1 MENSSGSGSDSKHA
15 ERSSKSDASG
25 SAFSPDLPQE
35 VIPFDASGSAPP
47 AYQESHLE
55 PSASAS
61 ASVSASASRSLSVS
75 ASASTLQAP
84 TGSALVP
91 TVTSPFNFPK
101 YSKDGSAADAG
112 PPVYDNIGAS
122 SSSTAASRPP
132 IAFPQVSPD
141 PDSPFL
147 PAYAP
152 ILLSYGITEQTWR
165 SFLATI
171 SAFLT
176 AKVSDRALSH
186 ATDMAA
192 HLGENPKNLGKN
204 VIAQAKSIG
213 KNVSRDAKR
222 GNIIGAA
229 MGIIGGSISLPIS
242 TAMGIVGTAV
252 SLPGSAI
259 GAVTKKPRTPLERAA
274 TYAAVA
280 NEEWL
285 HMRGLHAIL
294 FDSAGLAHLLGQPLD
309 SLLSRAW
316 ETKAIEADRQMN
328 ALEPLIAGLEINEG
342 TPLKLKTQT
351 LWLVLIPEQ
360 PSPSSEAKV
369 KK

>member
-1 MENSSGSGSDSKHA
+1 MEKSSGSGSSHKQA
-15 ERSSKSDASG
+15 STSDATG
-25 SAFSPDLPQE
+25 T
-35 VIPFDASGSAPP
+35 
-47 AYQESHLE
+47 
-55 PSASAS
+55 
-61 ASVSASASRSLSVS
+61 
-75 ASASTLQAP
+75 SASTLQAP
-84 TGSALVP
+84 AAGSALVP
-91 TVTSPFNFPK
+91 TITSPFNFPK
-101 YSKDGSAADAG
+101 YSKDGSAADAS

-122 SSSTAASRPP
+122 GSSSKAAPRP

-141 PDSPFL
+141 PDAAFL

-152 ILLSYGITEQTWR
+152 VLLSYGITEQTWR

-186 ATDMAA
+186 ATDVAA
-192 HLGENPKNLGKN
+192 HIGENPKNLGKN

-213 KNVSRDAKR
+213 KNVTRDAKR

-229 MGIIGGSISLPIS
+229 MGLIGGSISLPIS
-242 TAMGIVGTAV
+242 TAMGIVGTTL
-252 SLPGSAI
+252 SLPGSAMS
-259 GAVTKKPRTPLERAA
+259 AVTRKPRTPQERAA

-285 HMRGLHAIL
+285 HMRGLHAHL

-309 SLLSRAW
+309 SLLSMAW
-316 ETKAIEADRQMN
+316 ETKAIEATRQMR
-328 ALEPLIAGLEINEG
+328 ALEPLIAGLEIEEG
-342 TPLKLKTQT
+342 APLQLKTQT
-351 LWLVLIPEQ
+351 LWLVLIPGQ
-360 PSPSSEAKV
+360 PSSSSEANV

>member
-1 MENSSGSGSDSKHA
+1 MEKSSGSGSSHKQA
-15 ERSSKSDASG
+15 STSDATG
-25 SAFSPDLPQE
+25 SAFAPDLPQE
-35 VIPFDASGSAPP
+35 VIPFEASDPP

-61 ASVSASASRSLSVS
+61 TPAPASASASHSLSVS

-84 TGSALVP
+84 AAGSALVP
-91 TVTSPFNFPK
+91 TITSPFNFPK
-101 YSKDGSAADAG
+101 YSKDGSAADAS

-122 SSSTAASRPP
+122 GSSSKAAPRP

-141 PDSPFL
+141 PDAAFL

-152 ILLSYGITEQTWR
+152 VLLSYGITEQTWR

-186 ATDMAA
+186 ATDVAA
-192 HLGENPKNLGKN
+192 HIGENPKNLGKN

-213 KNVSRDAKR
+213 KNVTRDAKR

-229 MGIIGGSISLPIS
+229 MGLIGGSISLPIS
-242 TAMGIVGTAV
+242 TAMGIVGTTL
-252 SLPGSAI
+252 SLPGSAMS
-259 GAVTKKPRTPLERAA
+259 AVTRKPRTPQERAA

-285 HMRGLHAIL
+285 HMRGLHAHL

-309 SLLSRAW
+309 SLLSMAW
-316 ETKAIEADRQMN
+316 ETKAIEATRQMR
-328 ALEPLIAGLEINEG
+328 ALEPLIAGLEIEEG
-342 TPLKLKTQT
+342 APLQLKTQT
-351 LWLVLIPEQ
+351 LWLVLIPGQ
-360 PSPSSEAKV
+360 PSSSSEANV

>member
-1 MENSSGSGSDSKHA
+1 MEKGSGSGSDNKQAKGSNN
-15 ERSSKSDASG
+15 SDATS
-25 SAFSPDLPQE
+25 SAFAPDLPQE
-35 VIPFDASGSAPP
+35 VIPFEASQPP

-61 ASVSASASRSLSVS
+61 ASASASHSLSLS

-84 TGSALVP
+84 ASGSALVP

-101 YSKDGSAADAG
+101 YSKDGSAEDAS

-122 SSSTAASRPP
+122 SSSQAAPRP
-132 IAFPQVSPD
+132 IAFPQVSPS
-141 PDSPFL
+141 PDAAFL

-152 ILLSYGITEQTWR
+152 VLLSYGITEQTWR
-165 SFLATI
+165 SFLNTI

-176 AKVSDRALSH
+176 AKISDRALSH
-186 ATDMAA
+186 ATDVAA
-192 HLGENPKNLGKN
+192 HIGENPKNLGKN

-213 KNVSRDAKR
+213 KNVTRDAKR

-229 MGIIGGSISLPIS
+229 VGLIGGSISLPIS
-242 TAMGIVGTAV
+242 TAFGIVGTTL

-259 GAVTKKPRTPLERAA
+259 GAVTKKPKTPQDRAA

-285 HMRGLHAIL
+285 HRRGLHAHL

-309 SLLSRAW
+309 SFLSRAW
-316 ETKAIEADRQMN
+316 ETKGVDAAGQMR
-328 ALEPLIAGLEINEG
+328 ALEPLIAGLEIDEMAN
-342 TPLKLKTQT
+342 LQLKTQT
-351 LWLVLIPEQ
+351 LWLVLIPGQ
-360 PSPSSEAKV
+360 PASSSE
-369 KK
+369 KKGKN

>member
-1 MENSSGSGSDSKHA
+1 MEKGSGSGSDSKQA
-15 ERSSKSDASG
+15 KGSNSDATG

-35 VIPFDASGSAPP
+35 VIPFEASEPP

-61 ASVSASASRSLSVS
+61 ASHSLSLPAS

-84 TGSALVP
+84 VSGSALVP

-101 YSKDGSAADAG
+101 YSKDGFPTDAS

-122 SSSTAASRPP
+122 SSSGAAPRP

-141 PDSPFL
+141 PDAAFL

-152 ILLSYGITEQTWR
+152 VLLSYGITEQTWR
-165 SFLATI
+165 SFLNTI

-186 ATDMAA
+186 ATDVAA

-229 MGIIGGSISLPIS
+229 VGLIGGSISLPIT
-242 TAMGIVGTAV
+242 TAFGIVGTTL
-252 SLPGSAI
+252 SLPGRPLAPSPRSRKPPKTERQHTRPLQTRSGFT
-259 GAVTKKPRTPLERAA
+259 GAACTPTCLIR
-274 TYAAVA
+274 
-280 NEEWL
+280 
-285 HMRGLHAIL
+285 
-294 FDSAGLAHLLGQPLD
+294 
-309 SLLSRAW
+309 RAW
-316 ETKAIEADRQMN
+316 
-328 ALEPLIAGLEINEG
+328 LICWASHW
-342 TPLKLKTQT
+342 T
-351 LWLVLIPEQ
+351 
-360 PSPSSEAKV
+360 AF
-369 KK
+369 